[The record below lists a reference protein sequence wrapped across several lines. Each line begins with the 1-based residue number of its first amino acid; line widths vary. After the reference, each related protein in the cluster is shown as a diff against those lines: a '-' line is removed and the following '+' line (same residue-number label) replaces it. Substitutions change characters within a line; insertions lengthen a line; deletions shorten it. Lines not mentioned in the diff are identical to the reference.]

1 MNQTKKR
8 LSIIKLAISITDIET
23 IQLQILKLGL
33 LQTDLKIQ
41 DIITALQ
48 AENYARAQGLIT
60 LYIESP
66 TENILQRTSQ
76 KKKPVTTAAD
86 KTTIEEFHLFV
97 TENKDEKKREIDI
110 NDFYVD
116 AFESRKSQSKE
127 KEVIQEVNL
136 DDFLNDALNIEVP
149 RPNNVD
155 DEKVEKKEVIQEIDI
170 NDFFKHGSEAQNS
183 PEQREESIRGIDI
196 NDFLLTE
203 HDLSNAEDEEK
214 EVSTEIDINDF
225 LNDALQAGEPREKP
239 QGKSADFDVLLNI
252 DSDDV
257 MTDNITLNISD
268 TSNDTFFGSDDPQ
281 EREAIDTSDIPKD
294 TFFDTQEPL
303 TQKILTEKILTE
315 KSVID
320 EMIIEEPPQSEALEE
335 IEQLTEKKTKE
346 EEPFFN
352 DSKPTLDTQEETDP
366 SAYKAIPYIEQK
378 LKNMQKQYPAVEQ
391 DYEKFST
398 VENLLKKISREEYSE
413 SEIEETLSYIK
424 QLIKEKQF
432 SQAAQLLLICAAT
445 ESKFAQFILGRELYK
460 GTVLTKNI
468 PEAFN
473 LINTL
478 AMDDYPEALCDLG
491 QFHENGIG
499 TKKDIKRAR
508 ELYKEAMELGIKR
521 ADSHHARL
529 QKSRRG
535 LFSR

>member
-33 LQTDLKIQ
+33 LQTNLEIQ
-41 DIITALQ
+41 EIISALQ
-48 AENYARAQGLIT
+48 AENYAQAQGLIT
-60 LYIESP
+60 LYVESP

-86 KTTIEEFHLFV
+86 KTTIDEFQLFV
-97 TENKDEKKREIDI
+97 TEDKDEKKAEVDI

-116 AFESRKSQSKE
+116 AFESKRDQSKE
-127 KEVIQEVNL
+127 KEVIKEVNL
-136 DDFLNDALNIEVP
+136 DDFLNDALNTEPP
-149 RPNNVD
+149 RPNIVD
-155 DEKVEKKEVIQEIDI
+155 DKEVEEKKIIQE
-170 NDFFKHGSEAQNS
+170 
-183 PEQREESIRGIDI
+183 IDI

-203 HDLSNAEDEEK
+203 HDLSNAQDEEK
-214 EVSTEIDINDF
+214 EVTTEMDINDF
-225 LNDALQAGEPREKP
+225 LNDELQAGKPLERP

-257 MTDNITLNISD
+257 MTDNITMDISD
-268 TSNDTFFGSDDPQ
+268 TSNDTFFGSTDPK
-281 EREAIDTSDIPKD
+281 ERKAVETSDIPKD
-294 TFFDTQEPL
+294 TFFDIEESL
-303 TQKILTEKILTE
+303 TQKPLTEE
-315 KSVID
+315 DSID
-320 EMIIEEPPQSEALEE
+320 EM
-335 IEQLTEKKTKE
+335 LTEELPKSEKTEVAKQHDE
-346 EEPFFN
+346 ETFFQ
-352 DSKPTLDTQEETDP
+352 DSKPALDTQEETNP
-366 SAYKAIPYIEQK
+366 SEYKAIPYIEQK
-378 LKNMQKQYPAVEQ
+378 LENMQKQYPVAEQ

-398 VENLLKKISREEYSE
+398 VENLLKKISQEDYSE
-413 SEIEETLSYIK
+413 SEIEETLTYIK

-445 ESKFAQFILGRELYK
+445 ESKFAQFILARELYK
-460 GTVLTKNI
+460 GIVLTKNI

-491 QFHENGIG
+491 QFYENGIG

-508 ELYKEAMELGIKR
+508 ELYKEAMELGIQR
-521 ADSHHARL
+521 ANAHHDRM
-529 QKSRRG
+529 QKSRKG
-535 LFSR
+535 LFRR